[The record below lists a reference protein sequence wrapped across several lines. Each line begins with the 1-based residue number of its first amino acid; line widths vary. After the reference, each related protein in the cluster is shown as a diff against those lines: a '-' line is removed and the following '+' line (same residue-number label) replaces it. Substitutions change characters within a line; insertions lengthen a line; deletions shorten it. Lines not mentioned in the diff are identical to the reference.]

1 MAQKTKVNV
10 LREQHH
16 MHLLHKMWRD
26 AFSHF
31 AIFSKYLI
39 EMDFWSK
46 IRPKMVNFEVFERK
60 RIMRACARN
69 FFLDKSHFLIL
80 FGIIVGARAPASAPA
95 FFGVALR
102 LALRGNFRSCAPTA
116 LRLLGAPLRSAV
128 PRSAAFQ
135 YSVFKPYEIEFSIM
149 YVDETFYRCSKTV
162 YLKGSGIIW
171 MI

>member
-16 MHLLHKMWRD
+16 LHLLHKMWRD

-46 IRPKMVNFEVFERK
+46 IRPNMVNMEVFEKK

-80 FGIIVGARAPASAPA
+80 FGIIVGARSPATAPGQFSE
-95 FFGVALR
+95 
-102 LALRGNFRSCAPTA
+102 
-116 LRLLGAPLRSAV
+116 LRSAERGV
-128 PRSAAFQ
+128 PILWFNSRVPHHHAK
-135 YSVFKPYEIEFSIM
+135 VLILRKPHWSP
-149 YVDETFYRCSKTV
+149 
-162 YLKGSGIIW
+162 
-171 MI
+171 

>member
-1 MAQKTKVNV
+1 MAQKTKVMV

-16 MHLLHKMWRD
+16 LHLLQKMWQD

-46 IRPKMVNFEVFERK
+46 IRPKMVNIEVFERK

-102 LALRGNFRSCAPTA
+102 LALRVNFRSCAPAA
-116 LRLLGAPLRSAV
+116 LRLLGAPLRGAR
-128 PRSAAFQ
+128 RSNALEKTNHADDPQDFVAAN
-135 YSVFKPYEIEFSIM
+135 
-149 YVDETFYRCSKTV
+149 
-162 YLKGSGIIW
+162 
-171 MI
+171 

>member
-16 MHLLHKMWRD
+16 LHLLHKMWRD

-46 IRPKMVNFEVFERK
+46 IIPKLVNIEVFERK

-69 FFLDKSHFLIL
+69 FYLDKIHFLIL

-102 LALRGNFRSCAPTA
+102 LALRGNFLSCAPTA
-116 LRLLGAPLRSAV
+116 LRLPGTPLRSGA

-135 YSVFKPYEIEFSIM
+135 YSVFGEKIQIRSNHLIFGAKNRFEKGT
-149 YVDETFYRCSKTV
+149 TFLTFLARKF
-162 YLKGSGIIW
+162 K
-171 MI
+171 